1 MARARAWVIMTTE
14 PDGLDPWY
22 TSPSLDGFGQMT
34 SPCASVSPSGT
45 LGYNSPYLREIR
57 TQWVNDC
64 NVLPLVAAH
73 GVGSLYQNALT
84 APPPTTFSWP

>member
-1 MARARAWVIMTTE
+1 
-14 PDGLDPWY
+14 
-22 TSPSLDGFGQMT
+22 MT

-84 APPPTTFSWP
+84 APPHNIQLALKELAHQTP